1 MLITLPPSHPPT
13 QHQNIENK
21 KPRVARDSECDNEFV
36 VSSSDEEEGITALPL
51 ASPPSIDSV
60 LSPWDEDRDAVQKRE
75 HTTPHAN
82 RRQVTVEPS
91 TTTATSSIP
100 AKNPIPCYVSPSS
113 DSRPCPL
120 PALSWADPRGVWKS
134 MCRRDGRNL
143 LDRHPNML
151 DRHPGILKKMR
162 AILLDWLIEVCEV
175 YKLHR
180 ETYHLAMD
188 YLDRYLSRTQETCKT
203 QLQLIGITCLFIAAK
218 MEEIYPPKISEFAYV
233 TDGACDEAQI
243 QMQEL
248 GILQVSD
255 EGFHC
260 KYEGM
265 GFYILWFEFTQ

>member
-1 MLITLPPSHPPT
+1 M
-13 QHQNIENK
+13 
-21 KPRVARDSECDNEFV
+21 
-36 VSSSDEEEGITALPL
+36 
-51 ASPPSIDSV
+51 
-60 LSPWDEDRDAVQKRE
+60 
-75 HTTPHAN
+75 
-82 RRQVTVEPS
+82 
-91 TTTATSSIP
+91 
-100 AKNPIPCYVSPSS
+100 
-113 DSRPCPL
+113 
-120 PALSWADPRGVWKS
+120 
-134 MCRRDGRNL
+134 
-143 LDRHPNML
+143 DRHPNML

-255 EGFHC
+255 KRFHS

-265 GFYILWFEFTQ
+265 GILHTE